1 MNLTFFSYIFWMG
14 DLNFR
19 LEENSFN
26 ADEIVE
32 SVEKGEFSKLLA
44 KDQLLRVQKEE
55 KAFQELSEKLPT
67 FPPTYKFKIGTVEY
81 DKK

>member
-1 MNLTFFSYIFWMG
+1 MILHTTSYIFWMG

-19 LEENSFN
+19 LEEFN
-26 ADEIVE
+26 VDEIVE

-44 KDQLLRVQKEE
+44 KDQLLRVQKED
-55 KAFQELSEKLPT
+55 KAFQELSEILPT

>member
-1 MNLTFFSYIFWMG
+1 MG

-19 LEENSFN
+19 LEENIQFN
-26 ADEIVE
+26 EIVE
-32 SVEKGEFSKLLA
+32 AVEKGEFSKLLA
-44 KDQLLRVQKEE
+44 KDQLLRVQKED